1 MIEYIGMGALGEPL
15 FNHGPHAGYVGE
27 LRPLLPYH
35 VAFPQNAAVVWQIAP
50 DHEYMLFFACEPG
63 GVGQIQPVEQSDKL
77 PLAEQQL
84 P

>member
-1 MIEYIGMGALGEPL
+1 MNILGDCWSQDDRVYWNGGARR
-15 FNHGPHAGYVGE
+15 AA
-27 LRPLLPYH
+27 LLPYH